1 MLIILKGQSI
11 IENQIFVDKNLIN
24 GPPYGGSLSSGVVYF
39 PFVNLFSFHHQ
50 FGLSSFLQS
59 VVFDRLYNILKPSS
73 PEETISLGESSSL
86 TAEYSQK
93 SISIGSSLTFAAA
106 LGEKAIAFDFAPA
119 VRDTNPKARLSS
131 KLSDSEPDVAYPVFI
146 LRENGD
152 IFYLLHRISQ
162 IRYITLYFSIVTR
175 TISVVLYL

>member
-1 MLIILKGQSI
+1 MLIILRGKRI
-11 IENQIFVDKNLIN
+11 IENQFFVDKNLIN
-24 GPPYGGSLSSGVVYF
+24 EPPYGGSLSSGVVFF

-59 VVFDRLYNILKPSS
+59 VVFDRLYNILKPST

-131 KLSDSEPDVAYPVFI
+131 SDSEPDVAYPVFI

-175 TISVVLYL
+175 TVSVVLYL